1 MMENIN
7 IDINGN
13 ISLKEFDNVISL
25 IKSTLINKGFD
36 ENNLMSCIV
45 AMSVSNGKTTIPIT
59 ISIGE
64 G

>member
-1 MMENIN
+1 MEGIK
-7 IDINGN
+7 IDIKGN
-13 ISLKEFDNVISL
+13 ISLKEFSSVIDL
-25 IKSTLINKGFD
+25 VKSALINKGFN

-45 AMSVSNGKTTIPIT
+45 AMSVSNGEITIPIT